1 MAKTGKHSMAG
12 RRATASQ
19 NSFTEAWD
27 RLRKYWSVRSR
38 SKLDGSMRKT
48 IPRSMRK
55 SASRDRVLMVAI
67 CGCFVLGSVG
77 LITNLVLKITVGPVV
92 ADDGSLTATGA
103 ITAVSWLVGWLGVY
117 LADFLTAVSDD
128 NEKKLPVRRD
138 HNAAIRTMGMVERDG
153 WNAHRLSVMIRA
165 AAPIWLLAA
174 DESIVLKLMDAA
186 KVSFWDS
193 RNDELAEDHLVL
205 DGEQANRA
213 NHLIELLIALPES
226 KPDVATVTRACKTV
240 DAIMDSSKFSAMISD
255 KLNVSLTDQAEDVTT
270 PTVSAIAAAA
280 DGGTSE
286 KRFQWESKATRK
298 AKSAIDS
305 ALARL
310 EAMDTIASKKLIEQ
324 RMRLE
329 EKAREPQTVASSKTA
344 EAAPALG

>member
-1 MAKTGKHSMAG
+1 MAKTGEHADCLNAG
-12 RRATASQ
+12 DAFA
-19 NSFTEAWD
+19 EAWD
-27 RLRKYWSVRSR
+27 RLRKYWSIRSR
-38 SKLDGSMRKT
+38 SRLDGSMRKT

-55 SASRDRVLMVAI
+55 SVSRDRVLMVVI
-67 CGCFVLGSVG
+67 NCCFILGSVG
-77 LITNLVLKITVGPVV
+77 LITNLILRAVGQGI
-92 ADDGSLTATGA
+92 ADDGSLTAAGA
-103 ITAVSWLVGWLGVY
+103 IMAVSYLVDLLGID

-128 NEKKLPVRRD
+128 TREKLPVRRG
-138 HNAAIRTMGMVERDG
+138 HNAAIRAMDMVDRDG

-165 AAPIWLLAA
+165 AAPIWLLIA
-174 DESIVLKLMDAA
+174 DESIVLKLMDTA
-186 KVSFWDS
+186 KVSLRDG

-205 DGEQANRA
+205 DGEQAIRA
-213 NHLIELLIALPES
+213 NHLIEFMIALPEDR
-226 KPDVATVTRACKTV
+226 PDVTTVYRACKTV
-240 DAIMDSSKFSAMISD
+240 DTIMDSSKFSAMISD
-255 KLNVSLTDQAEDVTT
+255 KLNVSLTDQAEDVTP

-280 DGGTSE
+280 DGGTNE

-310 EAMDTIASKKLIEQ
+310 EAMDTVASKRLIEQ

-329 EKAREPQTVASSKTA
+329 EKAREPQTAASSKTA

>member
-1 MAKTGKHSMAG
+1 MAKTGKHADCRKAG
-12 RRATASQ
+12 DA
-19 NSFTEAWD
+19 FTEAWD
-27 RLRKYWSVRSR
+27 RLRRYWSMRSR
-38 SKLDGSMRKT
+38 SRLDGSIRKT

-55 SASRDRVLMVAI
+55 SVHRNRVLMALI

-77 LITNLVLKITVGPVV
+77 LITNLVLRAVGYRI
-92 ADDGSLTATGA
+92 ADGGSLTATGA
-103 ITAVSWLVGWLGVY
+103 ITSVSYLVGLLCIN

-128 NEKKLPVRRD
+128 NGEKLPVRRG
-138 HNAAIRTMGMVERDG
+138 HNAAIRATDMVERDG

-165 AAPIWLLAA
+165 AAPIWLLIA

-186 KVSFWDS
+186 KVSFRDS

-205 DGEQANRA
+205 DGEWAIRT
-213 NHLIELLIALPES
+213 NHLIEFMIALPEDR
-226 KPDVATVTRACKTV
+226 PDVTTVTRACETV
-240 DAIMDSSKFSAMISD
+240 DAIMDSSKFLAMISD

-280 DGGTSE
+280 DGGISE

-298 AKSAIDS
+298 ARSAINA

-310 EAMDTIASKKLIEQ
+310 EAMDTVASKRLIEQ

-329 EKAREPQTVASSKTA
+329 EKAREPQTAASGKTA

>member
-1 MAKTGKHSMAG
+1 MAKTGKHADCRKAG
-12 RRATASQ
+12 DA
-19 NSFTEAWD
+19 FTEAWD
-27 RLRKYWSVRSR
+27 RLRKYWSIRSR
-38 SKLDGSMRKT
+38 SRLDGSIRKT

-55 SASRDRVLMVAI
+55 SVSRDRVLMALI

-77 LITNLVLKITVGPVV
+77 LITNLVLRAVGQGI

-103 ITAVSWLVGWLGVY
+103 ITAVSYLVGLR
-117 LADFLTAVSDD
+117 DD
-128 NEKKLPVRRD
+128 NGEKLPVRRG
-138 HNAAIRTMGMVERDG
+138 HNAAIRAMDMVERDG

-165 AAPIWLLAA
+165 AAPIWLLIA

-186 KVSFWDS
+186 KVSFRDR

-205 DGEQANRA
+205 DGEQAIRA
-213 NHLIELLIALPES
+213 NHLIEFMIALPEDR
-226 KPDVATVTRACKTV
+226 PDVTTVSRACETV

-255 KLNVSLTDQAEDVTT
+255 KLNVSLTDQAEDVTP
-270 PTVSAIAAAA
+270 PTVSVIAAAA
-280 DGGTSE
+280 DGSINE

-298 AKSAIDS
+298 ARSAIDS

-310 EAMDTIASKKLIEQ
+310 EAMDTVASKSLIEQ

-329 EKAREPQTVASSKTA
+329 EKAREPQTAASRTA